1 MAGRGLIKP
10 LNPSLPPSQG
20 RESHRPPLLLKS
32 FEHSKPIATKA
43 NKNWQHY
50 CITPI
55 TMKNITFENI
65 TDAYQL
71 VIGAKIKGKNY
82 DEIFE
87 LGVYDANKRGY
98 ILYAFEDGVRFDDFN
113 VVISETEL
121 KHNYLIENVKV
132 SQSLAA

>member
-1 MAGRGLIKP
+1 
-10 LNPSLPPSQG
+10 
-20 RESHRPPLLLKS
+20 
-32 FEHSKPIATKA
+32 
-43 NKNWQHY
+43 
-50 CITPI
+50 
-55 TMKNITFENI
+55 MKNITFEHI

-71 VIGAKIKGKNY
+71 VTGAKIKGKDH

-87 LGVYDANKRGY
+87 LGAYDADKRGY

-121 KHNYLIENVKV
+121 KNHYLIENVKV